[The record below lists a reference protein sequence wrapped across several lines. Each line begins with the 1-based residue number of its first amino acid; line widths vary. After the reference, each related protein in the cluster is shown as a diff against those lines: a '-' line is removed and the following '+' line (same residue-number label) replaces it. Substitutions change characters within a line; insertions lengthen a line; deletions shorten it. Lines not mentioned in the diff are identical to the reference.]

1 MIGNRS
7 RIASW
12 ATTLAAVGCLVGA
25 LFCSQAVAQSDCAD
39 GNGVLN
45 MDPPKSMTVPDLIQ
59 KFTAE
64 ETKVKAARAQ
74 YTYTQDLMA
83 QTLGDKGPDGQYHE
97 VTAVSYN
104 AQGKREEKVTFAEQ
118 STLRGINLTK
128 EDMDDVREF
137 MPLIL
142 TTQDLPE
149 YNLTYAG
156 QQHVD
161 DLDTYIFHVVPK
173 KIDKN
178 RRYFQGKIWVDGHD
192 LEIVKVCGKSVPEL
206 IHTKRGEHQDLRPTF
221 VSYRQPVGEYWFP
234 AFVKVDDSLYF
245 KSGAVH
251 IKEIVKFTGYKKA
264 GAAAAKP

>member
-1 MIGNRS
+1 MQGFALHYGNTASRAKLFPRSRIHIGRLRAAVYWRRGARVESEMIGNRS

-12 ATTLAAVGCLVGA
+12 ATTLAAVGCVIGA
-25 LFCSQAVAQSDCAD
+25 LSCSQAVAQSDCAD

-128 EDMDDVREF
+128 EDMDRCARVH
-137 MPLIL
+137 
-142 TTQDLPE
+142 
-149 YNLTYAG
+149 A
-156 QQHVD
+156 
-161 DLDTYIFHVVPK
+161 
-173 KIDKN
+173 
-178 RRYFQGKIWVDGHD
+178 
-192 LEIVKVCGKSVPEL
+192 
-206 IHTKRGEHQDLRPTF
+206 LR
-221 VSYRQPVGEYWFP
+221 
-234 AFVKVDDSLYF
+234 
-245 KSGAVH
+245 
-251 IKEIVKFTGYKKA
+251 
-264 GAAAAKP
+264 

>member
-12 ATTLAAVGCLVGA
+12 ATTLAAAGCLVGA
-25 LFCSQAVAQSDCAD
+25 LFCSQAVAQSDCAE

-104 AQGKREEKVTFAEQ
+104 AQGKREEKVTFA
-118 STLRGINLTK
+118 
-128 EDMDDVREF
+128 
-137 MPLIL
+137 
-142 TTQDLPE
+142 
-149 YNLTYAG
+149 
-156 QQHVD
+156 
-161 DLDTYIFHVVPK
+161 
-173 KIDKN
+173 
-178 RRYFQGKIWVDGHD
+178 
-192 LEIVKVCGKSVPEL
+192 
-206 IHTKRGEHQDLRPTF
+206 
-221 VSYRQPVGEYWFP
+221 
-234 AFVKVDDSLYF
+234 
-245 KSGAVH
+245 
-251 IKEIVKFTGYKKA
+251 
-264 GAAAAKP
+264 